1 MHVIRHQHVRVDR
14 AAIVLGVELQPVQ
27 IEPIILLRVEARR
40 AVVAALEDMQRHITN
55 PGSGA
60 AWHARV
66 YRFASVTPSHKS
78 PTGLPPWTSFRHR
91 AKLFALYYSDV
102 PHCPAE
108 RAPLG
113 LSVFLGSE
121 SKYL

>member
-14 AAIVLGVELQPVQ
+14 AAIVLGVEPQPVQ

-40 AVVAALEDMQRHITN
+40 AVVAPLDDEQRHVLY
-55 PGSGA
+55 PDSAA

-66 YRFASVTPSHKS
+66 YRFATFTPSHRP
-78 PTGLPPWTSFRHR
+78 PTGLRASGTGSSYPPSFNRDAPR
-91 AKLFALYYSDV
+91 ST
-102 PHCPAE
+102 AE
-108 RAPLG
+108 RAPVG
-113 LSVFLGSE
+113 LAVFSGSA